1 MPRLHVQFWSCVS
14 ITALLGLIVNL
25 SASGQDPAEP
35 QPKSDSKM
43 ADKTDAKSTNADS
56 DSRAGTNGKTKA
68 KAEPEFIFKTDE
80 EWQRILTH
88 NQFIV
93 TRRKGTEAPFSGKYA
108 AGHFNGTFLC
118 VCCNAPLF
126 ASRQK
131 FDSGTGWPSFWNP
144 IDQNAVG
151 YAVDNS
157 EEEPRREVMC
167 RRCGAHLG
175 HVFDD
180 GPPPTGLRY
189 CINSLALKLKPA
201 TGADEAAKNPSKS
214 KTKTKAKAKVK
225 TKAKAN
231 AKPAPPA
238 TKTKDTDP
246 VASPDS
252 DRTPDSGQDG
262 SPAQPK

>member
-14 ITALLGLIVNL
+14 ITALLGLIFSL

-35 QPKSDSKM
+35 QPKSDSKT
-43 ADKTDAKSTNADS
+43 ADKTDTKSTNADT
-56 DSRAGTNGKTKA
+56 DSRAGTNGNTKA
-68 KAEPEFIFKTDE
+68 KSEPEFIFKTDE
-80 EWQRILTH
+80 EWQRILTVD
-88 NQFIV
+88 QFIV

-108 AGHFNGTFLC
+108 RGHFNGTFLC

-126 ASRQK
+126 SSRQK

-144 IDQNAVG
+144 IDGKAVA

-189 CINSLALKLKPA
+189 CMNSLALKLKPA
-201 TGADEAAKNPSKS
+201 TGADEPAKNTSKS
-214 KTKTKAKAKVK
+214 KTKTKAKTKV
-225 TKAKAN
+225 KAKAK
-231 AKPAPPA
+231 AKAAAPA

-246 VASPDS
+246 SSSPDS
-252 DRTPDSGQDG
+252 DRAPESGQDA
-262 SPAQPK
+262 SSTQPK